1 MPLSSVPSP
10 VFTKNDPNIFLSLPR
25 GGYVNLRVIA
35 DTSTMPSNAVGQ
47 DMGANDVM
55 SDTAHTLVPSA
66 IENDV
71 KIGTR
76 EHDTKSNNGDTK
88 VSEHNLIKAMQ
99 QLQLSLIDPND
110 IPILRLSAIRLN
122 GLKNTRH
129 GFLASLCRPYVDPT
143 APFTFMADLR
153 YGHRMNFPP
162 LGEPTTIHTILQTA
176 TSFSSD
182 ISRMD
187 IAKDISVH
195 MEPSR
200 VSQEHPTEDVDLIL
214 NIKPASR
221 FFLKTSTSVGNSEGT
236 ASIQGKIRNLF
247 GGAESLEGSAM
258 LGTRTKH
265 SYNVRLIFC

>member
-1 MPLSSVPSP
+1 
-10 VFTKNDPNIFLSLPR
+10 
-25 GGYVNLRVIA
+25 
-35 DTSTMPSNAVGQ
+35 
-47 DMGANDVM
+47 
-55 SDTAHTLVPSA
+55 
-66 IENDV
+66 
-71 KIGTR
+71 
-76 EHDTKSNNGDTK
+76 
-88 VSEHNLIKAMQ
+88 
-99 QLQLSLIDPND
+99 
-110 IPILRLSAIRLN
+110 
-122 GLKNTRH
+122 
-129 GFLASLCRPYVDPT
+129 
-143 APFTFMADLR
+143 
-153 YGHRMNFPP
+153 MNFPP
-162 LGEPTTIHTILQTA
+162 LGEPTTVHTILQAA

-214 NIKPASR
+214 DIKPASR